1 MSQAVTSEAAK
12 RILIIEDD
20 AVVARLYQNRLR
32 KEGFRVDI
40 AAEGQ
45 EGFFSIL
52 KDKPDGVLLDLMLP
66 NMDGIQI
73 LKKTRAQKQFESI
86 PIIVFSNSYINGMMD
101 DAVAAG
107 ASRVF
112 NKSDP
117 STTQNIVSGF
127 MDSFFP
133 TRVRMQAQQPPPP
146 SQQAPSAVPMEPI
159 DQQPSPNGGT
169 MFYQRPSAPARP
181 EPSAAR
187 KPAFVA
193 PAPRFGAI
201 PTSKAPMLNANGAA
215 GPVHRPQA
223 PTAGIKMSGSV
234 PSGPPA
240 QSAPMPEPEP
250 EPPQPKAPSG
260 QTIFI
265 AKNSPLLPSVSK
277 APGPIVPP
285 VETTFVPLTGEVAEM
300 QHEFINV
307 FFESGPE
314 TMAGIR
320 RSLRAYSKEPS
331 TAPGQAQLNGFY
343 RKVHSLTGAAG
354 MASLESIGNFSA
366 CLEALLRE
374 LLLNPVAFQPST
386 LRTLASAVDL
396 LGVMFD
402 QGPSFHCPIP
412 ADPVVLVVDDDVLSR
427 RAVTF
432 GLEKARL
439 RAVGTAD
446 PHHAL
451 DELAKKPYELIFLD
465 VDMPDMD
472 GFELCSRIR
481 HSPDYL
487 HVPVVFITGMTDF
500 QTRAKSITSGGNDF
514 ISKPLCFIELAV
526 KALTFILKGRLTGH
540 EPGDKST
547 NL

>member
-1 MSQAVTSEAAK
+1 MSQALGNGAQEGAK

-32 KEGFRVDI
+32 KEGYRVDI

-45 EGFFSIL
+45 EGFFTIL

-66 NMDGIQI
+66 NMDGLQI
-73 LKKTRAQKQFESI
+73 LRKTRAQKQFETI

-117 STTQNIVSGF
+117 STTQNIVAGF

-133 TRVRMQAQQPPPP
+133 MRASQMRAAAANPAPPQPETVV
-146 SQQAPSAVPMEPI
+146 AMEP
-159 DQQPSPNGGT
+159 PAAANGGT
-169 MFYQRPSAPARP
+169 MMFQRAAAPAP
-181 EPSAAR
+181 APQAAPVR
-187 KPAFVA
+187 NGRPAFLA
-193 PAPRFGAI
+193 PTPRFGAI
-201 PTSKAPMLNANGAA
+201 PTPKGPTLNANGAA
-215 GPVHRPQA
+215 GPMRAPQLPA
-223 PTAGIKMSGSV
+223 AGLRMNASA
-234 PSGPPA
+234 PPA
-240 QSAPMPEPEP
+240 EVAEAPAVSRH
-250 EPPQPKAPSG
+250 QPG
-260 QTIFI
+260 QTIFM
-265 AKNSPLLPSVSK
+265 AKNSPLLPAVSK
-277 APGPIVPP
+277 TPGPIVPP
-285 VETTFVPLTGEVAEM
+285 VETTFVPVSGEIADM
-300 QHEFINV
+300 QHEFVNV

-314 TMAGIR
+314 TMSGIR
-320 RSLRAYSKEPS
+320 KSLRAYSKEPS
-331 TAPGQAQLNGFY
+331 TPAGQAQLNGFY

-354 MASLESIGNFSA
+354 MAALESIGNFSA
-366 CLEALLRE
+366 CLEAFLRE

-402 QGPSFHCPIP
+402 QGPECHCPLP
-412 ADPVVLVVDDDVLSR
+412 TEPVALVVDDDVLSR

-439 RAVGTAD
+439 KAFGTAD

-451 DELAKKPYELIFLD
+451 DEMGKRFYELIILD

-481 HSPDYL
+481 HMHDYT

-514 ISKPLCFIELAV
+514 ISKPLCFMELAV
-526 KALTFILKGRLTGH
+526 KALTFVLKGRLTGQ
-540 EPGDKST
+540 EAQAKASA
-547 NL
+547 L